1 MNISLEKKEKCLAAL
16 RVEIPAELV
25 TAERNKVLKAFVSKA
40 RIPGFRPGKAP
51 KSVIE
56 KAHGQSITQ
65 ELESRLIQSSFQQ
78 ALKENE
84 DLSVLNV
91 KNPENVVHQ
100 ADGSFTFEAEL
111 ILSPEFDLPDYKGLE
126 IEVPKSEVS
135 DEVIEQN
142 LEQLRQRFADY
153 SDIEDRSA
161 EKGDLAIIDYT
172 ATIDGKPLD
181 EVGGEQ
187 AKPLASNEGYWIR
200 IEDEAFFPG
209 FTDALIGTKKDDEKE
224 IKVTLPNDFPIE
236 TLREMEAVFAVKV
249 TGLKA
254 EVLPELDDD
263 FASKIEPGK
272 TLEDIKGLIATDIE
286 SRMKQQIE
294 EIKINAV
301 LAKLNEAV
309 DFEVPADFLASE
321 TQGQAD
327 AMVREEMQKGASQD
341 DLAANQEAVFEAAG
355 VRAKNSLK
363 TNFLLT
369 EIAKQEKLS
378 VANSDVLARVTVM
391 AKQAKKPVKGFMK
404 ELQRDGRLGNIRQ
417 NMLFGKA
424 IDFLIEHAT
433 IKEVDSPAEES
444 QTEQ

>member
-16 RVEIPAELV
+16 SVEVPADLV
-25 TAERNKVLKAFVSKA
+25 TEERNKVLKAFVSQA

-51 KSVIE
+51 KAVIE
-56 KAHGQSITQ
+56 KAHGESITQ
-65 ELESRLIQSSFQQ
+65 EVESRLIQNSFQQ

-84 DLSVLNV
+84 DVNVLNV
-91 KNPENVVHQ
+91 KNPENVVHN
-100 ADGSFTFEAEL
+100 ADGSFSFQAEL
-111 ILSPEFDLPDYKGLE
+111 ILAPEFNLPEYKGLE
-126 IEVPKSEVS
+126 IDIPKAEVN
-135 DEVIEQN
+135 DEIIDQN

-153 SDIEDRSA
+153 SDIEDRAA
-161 EKGDLAIIDYT
+161 EQGDLAIIDYT

-200 IEDEAFFPG
+200 IEEEAFFPG
-209 FTDALIGTKKDDEKE
+209 FTDALVGTKAGDEKE
-224 IKVTLPNDFPIE
+224 VTVTLPNDFPIE
-236 TLREMEAVFAVKV
+236 TIRDMEAVFAVKV

-254 EVLPELDDD
+254 EELPELDDD
-263 FASKIEPGK
+263 FAAKVEPGK
-272 TLEDIKGLIATDIE
+272 TLEDIKGLISTDIE
-286 SRMKQQIE
+286 TRMKQQVE
-294 EIKINAV
+294 EIKVNAV

-309 DFEVPADFLASE
+309 DFDVPEEFLQSE

-327 AMVREEMQKGASQD
+327 AMVQEEMEKGATEE

-369 EIAKQEKLS
+369 EIAKQEELT
-378 VANSDVLARVTVM
+378 VPNSDVLARVTAM

-417 NMLFGKA
+417 NMLFGKT

-433 IKEVDSPAEES
+433 VTEVEP
-444 QTEQ
+444 QTEEE

>member
-16 RVEIPAELV
+16 SVEVPADLV
-25 TAERNKVLKAFVSKA
+25 TEERNKVLKAFVSQA

-51 KSVIE
+51 KAVIE
-56 KAHGQSITQ
+56 KAHGESITQ
-65 ELESRLIQSSFQQ
+65 EVESRLIQNSFQQ

-84 DLSVLNV
+84 DVNVLNV
-91 KNPENVVHQ
+91 KNPENVVHN
-100 ADGSFTFEAEL
+100 ADGSFSFQAEL
-111 ILSPEFDLPDYKGLE
+111 ILAPEFNLPEYKGLE
-126 IEVPKSEVS
+126 IDIPKAEVT
-135 DEVIEQN
+135 DEIIDQN

-153 SDIEDRSA
+153 SDIEDRAA
-161 EKGDLAIIDYT
+161 EQGDLAIIDYT

-181 EVGGEQ
+181 DVGGEQ

-200 IEDEAFFPG
+200 IEEEAFFPG
-209 FTDALIGTKKDDEKE
+209 FTDALVGTKAGDEKE
-224 IKVTLPNDFPIE
+224 VTVTLPNDFPIE
-236 TLREMEAVFAVKV
+236 TIRDMEAVFAVKV

-254 EVLPELDDD
+254 EELPELDDD
-263 FASKIEPGK
+263 FAAKVEPGK
-272 TLEDIKGLIATDIE
+272 TLEDIKGLISTDIE
-286 SRMKQQIE
+286 TRMKQQVE
-294 EIKINAV
+294 EIKVNAV

-309 DFEVPADFLASE
+309 DFDVPEEFLQSE

-327 AMVREEMQKGASQD
+327 AMVQEEMEKGATEE

-369 EIAKQEKLS
+369 EIAKQEELT
-378 VANSDVLARVTVM
+378 VPNSDVLARVTAM

-417 NMLFGKA
+417 NMLFGKT

-433 IKEVDSPAEES
+433 VTEVEP
-444 QTEQ
+444 QTEEE